1 MPTAPATTWRV
12 TLESQRCLWSPKSL
26 LKNPYPFSVAIF
38 LDNERELPTLGF
50 SSTPPHKVINVVQ
63 FEPNKGAMGKAY
75 KKDAKIAMDFL
86 SMCDECYIT
95 DQEKLLNE
103 TG

>member
-1 MPTAPATTWRV
+1 MPLVAEKPLKEPISLNGAVFPAS
-12 TLESQRCLWSPKSL
+12 EHCQH
-26 LKNPYPFSVAIF
+26 YA
-38 LDNERELPTLGF
+38 LGF
-50 SSTPPHKVINVVQ
+50 SLTPLHKVINVVQ
-63 FEPNKGAMGKAY
+63 FEPNKGAIGKAY

-86 SMCDECYIT
+86 AMCDECYIT